1 MAALATTPE
10 VLANNLAFLQIDL
23 VDPAF
28 HKLALTQARSM
39 RREIKRLLDDAIR
52 AGELCRCDTA
62 KLARAVAASINGSLL
77 QWAIDREGAV
87 RNRLR
92 GDLETL
98 LSPRILSRCA
108 RLTGRK

>member
-1 MAALATTPE
+1 M
-10 VLANNLAFLQIDL
+10 LANNLAFLQIDL

-28 HKLALTQARSM
+28 HKLALTQTRSM

-52 AGELCRCDTA
+52 AGELRRCDTA

-98 LSPRILSRCA
+98 LSPRIRSRRA